1 MLKNMERAERILKS
15 KAARHRRKSRK
26 QMIEERTL
34 SLYAKL
40 RRLRIKK

>member
-1 MLKNMERAERILKS
+1 MLKNMKRAERILKS

>member
-1 MLKNMERAERILKS
+1 MLKSMKRAERMLKS
-15 KAARHRRKSRK
+15 KAARQRRRSRK

-40 RRLRIKK
+40 RRLRTKK